1 MNVQHM
7 QHDERF
13 NNLILVSGI
22 LQVYLKGMLYY
33 DNVIYLCVCIDFIV
47 VVVK

>member
-22 LQVYLKGMLYY
+22 LQVYPYFRYCK
-33 DNVIYLCVCIDFIV
+33 V
-47 VVVK
+47 